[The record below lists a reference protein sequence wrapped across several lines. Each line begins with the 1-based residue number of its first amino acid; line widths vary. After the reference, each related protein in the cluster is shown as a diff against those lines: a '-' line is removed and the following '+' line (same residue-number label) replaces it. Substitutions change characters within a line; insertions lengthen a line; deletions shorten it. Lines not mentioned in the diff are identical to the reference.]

1 MVITS
6 FDYLLSFL
14 FLVFIY
20 LFLYTYSSK
29 AYHKSP
35 LIRKYFLL
43 GLTVKIIG
51 AICIGLVY
59 QYYYRFGDTFGYY
72 RMGVFFT
79 NIINNESGETLN
91 VIFKG
96 DKDYFVSKA
105 YQYGFSSW
113 YAFNPSTVLIA
124 RFCAVFN
131 FISFSYY
138 LPTAI
143 LFALISFS
151 GVWKLYLTFI
161 KIYPK
166 LVKELAI
173 FILFI
178 PSVFFWGSGILKDS
192 ITMGALG
199 WLTFGFYSF
208 FIARKRK
215 LVYLLICIV
224 SFSIIF
230 SIKAYIALAYIPAAA
245 VWLIQ
250 QYRKQIRSNTTKLL
264 LIPLF
269 IGIVILVFQ
278 GMQYFL
284 VQEFEQAN
292 LAAVIE
298 AATRTSTAI
307 GTSSDAGSVYN
318 LGTPG
323 AGLGGILTLIFPA
336 IIVTFFRPFPWEINN
351 VFSLLSSLE
360 SLIFLFF
367 SLFLLFKIRPAAII
381 KVLFA
386 NPVIVFCLLFAL
398 IFAVPVG
405 LASNNFGS
413 LVRYKIP
420 CIPFFAIG
428 LFLIYYHNT
437 GKSFIRSKK

>member
-1 MVITS
+1 MVITL
-6 FDYLLSFL
+6 FDYLLSLL

-20 LFLYTYSSK
+20 LFLYAWSSK
-29 AYHKSP
+29 AYFKKP

-59 QYYYRFGDTFGYY
+59 QYYYGFGDTFGYY
-72 RMGVFFT
+72 RMGVFFSD
-79 NIINNESGETLN
+79 IISNETGELLN

-96 DKDYFVSKA
+96 DNDYFVSKS

-113 YAFNPSTVLIA
+113 YAFNPSTVMIA
-124 RFCAVFN
+124 RFCTVFS
-131 FISFSYY
+131 FISFGYY

-192 ITMGALG
+192 ITMGGLG

-215 LVYLLICIV
+215 LIYLFICFIA
-224 SFSIIF
+224 FYIIF
-230 SIKAYIALAYIPAAA
+230 SIKPYIGLAYIPAAA

-250 QYRKQIRSNTTKLL
+250 HSRKQIRSNTTKIL

-284 VQEFEQAN
+284 AQEYKEAS
-292 LAAVIE
+292 LTAVIE
-298 AATRTSTAI
+298 AATHTSSAI
-307 GTSSDAGSVYN
+307 SGSDAGSVYT

-323 AGLGGILTLIFPA
+323 SGLVGMLSLVFPA
-336 IIVTFFRPFPWEINN
+336 IVVTFFRPFPWEINN
-351 VFSLLSSLE
+351 TLSLLSAVE
-360 SLIFLFF
+360 SLAFLFF
-367 SLFLLFKIRPAAII
+367 SLFILFKIGLSAII
-381 KVLFA
+381 KLLFS
-386 NPVIVFCLLFAL
+386 NPVILFCFLFAL

-428 LFLIYYHNT
+428 LFLIYYHHT
-437 GKSFIRSKK
+437 GKSFIRQKK